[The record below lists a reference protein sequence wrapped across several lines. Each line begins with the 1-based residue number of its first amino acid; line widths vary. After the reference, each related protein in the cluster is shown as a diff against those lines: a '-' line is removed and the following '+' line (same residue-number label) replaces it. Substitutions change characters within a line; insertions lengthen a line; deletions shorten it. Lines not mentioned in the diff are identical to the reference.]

1 MEFDLTEGTVHN
13 EGCDLRYW
21 TTTGKDEAGPLI
33 TFIPGGN
40 GHGCQ
45 FFPLM
50 AALSKTANFTCA
62 TFDRRQMSGSQL
74 PGGVESNKLLNPP
87 QQARDVRAVIRAAGF
102 ERSIIFGS
110 SSGGILAFQFAHDF
124 PEAATHVIAHE
135 APTFMLL
142 PDASEL
148 FEWFLHLTHLHKNQ
162 GLEAAA
168 AEFESKL
175 VGYDDEGVPPV
186 VKPDARNRVNFWEYE
201 IPILGGG
208 YTPNLWRI
216 RANGTS
222 VGVMQSVRCR
232 EAFFARAPAEQAK
245 ILGCPVWVVP
255 GHHQGFEAETEEF
268 LPSFLEALDA
278 LERAKVAAAR
288 G

>member
-1 MEFDLTEGTVHN
+1 MEFNLTEGTVHN

-21 TTTGKDEAGPLI
+21 TTSKDAVGPLI

-50 AALSKTANFTCA
+50 AALAKTANFICA

-74 PGGVESNKLLNPP
+74 PGGAESNKLFNPP
-87 QQARDVRAVIRAAGF
+87 QQARDVQAVIRAAGF
-102 ERSIIFGS
+102 ERSIVFGS

-124 PEAATHVIAHE
+124 PDMTMHVISHE

-142 PDASEL
+142 PDASEM
-148 FEWFLHLTHLHKNQ
+148 FEWFLHLTYLHKNQ
-162 GLEAAA
+162 GLQAAA
-168 AEFESKL
+168 AEFGSKL
-175 VGYDDEGVPPV
+175 IGYDDEGVPPV
-186 VKPDARNRVNFWEYE
+186 LKPDPRNHVNFWENE

-208 YTPNLWRI
+208 YTPNLRRI
-216 RANGTS
+216 RDNGTS
-222 VGVMQSVRCR
+222 VGVMRSVRCR
-232 EAFFARAPAEQAK
+232 EAFYARAPAEQAK

-255 GHHQGFEAETEEF
+255 GHHQGFEVETEEF
-268 LPSFLEALDA
+268 LPSFLEALDT
-278 LERAKVAAAR
+278 LERANVAAVKS
-288 G
+288 

>member
-1 MEFDLTEGTVHN
+1 MEFNLTEGTVHN

-21 TTTGKDEAGPLI
+21 TTSKDEVGPLI

-50 AALSKTANFTCA
+50 AVLSKQANFVCA

-74 PGGVESNKLLNPP
+74 PGGPESNKLFNPP
-87 QQARDVRAVIRAAGF
+87 QQARDVRAVVRATGF
-102 ERSIIFGS
+102 EKSIVFGS

-124 PEAATHVIAHE
+124 PDTAMHVIAHE

-148 FEWFLHLTHLHKNQ
+148 FEWFLHLVHLHKTQ
-162 GLEAAA
+162 GLEAAV
-168 AEFESKL
+168 AEFGSKL

-186 VKPDARNRVNFWEYE
+186 LKPDARNQVNFWEFE

-208 YTPNLWRI
+208 YTPNLSRI
-216 RANGTS
+216 RDNGTS
-222 VGVMQSVRCR
+222 VGVMRSVRCR
-232 EAFFARAPAEQAK
+232 EAFFARAPVEQAR
-245 ILGCPVWVVP
+245 ILGCPLWVVP
-255 GHHQGFEAETEEF
+255 GHHQGFETETEAF

-278 LERAKVAAAR
+278 LGKLKMK
-288 G
+288 